1 MRMQSGSPR
10 TLFGVAVV
18 YLNRNLIGQ
27 GSLIILTVLE
37 WLLWV
42 VDRNQPMNNLR
53 WVIP

>member
-18 YLNRNLIGQ
+18 YLNRNLFGQ
-27 GSLIILTVLE
+27 PAPTMLTVLE